1 MRRLRP
7 VENQETRERP
17 RVVRMPLT
25 APLAPVHKLAVGIA
39 VGSFCGVAF
48 FALTVFHLVLRPAG
62 ALDIGLLAQYFNG
75 YEVSWKGA
83 AIGLFWGFLSG
94 FVAGWFVAFVRNF
107 VIAVRV
113 LMLKGKADLA
123 QARDFLDHI

>member
-1 MRRLRP
+1 
-7 VENQETRERP
+7 
-17 RVVRMPLT
+17 MPPT
-25 APLAPVHKLAVGIA
+25 ASLAPVHKLAVGIA
-39 VGSFCGVAF
+39 VGSFCGAAF
-48 FALTVFHLVLRPAG
+48 FALTAFHVVLRPAG